1 MQLQA
6 IIPDD
11 GLVLDKHASSESSRT
26 ALDYLLE
33 RSADMEAFSY
43 HDGELYCEKV
53 PVAKLAEQYGT
64 PLWIYSKSFLL
75 GQLKQIQTA
84 FAEVD
89 PVICYSV
96 KANSTLGVL
105 KVMRDAGSSFDVV
118 SGGEL
123 YRVKA
128 AGGDTSKVVFA
139 GVGKTDE
146 EIRFALENKILMFDV
161 ESEQELDAIAAVAG
175 SMGVVGNVALRL
187 NPDIDAKTHA
197 KTTTGKKGNKFGMD
211 IERFR
216 ELAAKVLR
224 DKRLALKGIH
234 MHLGSP
240 ILTTDPYEAAGQ
252 KAIEVVEALRKDGHD
267 INWINLGGG
276 FGISYRGNEGLP
288 AEAYAKVIV
297 PAVKAAK
304 CRLALEPGRFVVG
317 NSCILVSRVVFTKRE
332 GGKLFVIQDGA
343 MNDLIRPAMY
353 DSFHR
358 LWPVQPSIAMPD
370 NVEGEIPGCEKT
382 DVVGPVCESSDYF
395 AKDRYL
401 PPMTRGDLLA
411 IFSAGAY
418 GTAMS
423 SNYNSR
429 PRATEILVDG
439 ADVKVIRRRETYAD
453 LVAHEIDA
461 S

>member
-1 MQLQA
+1 MEDLFVLPISSIINNTLRLDLLHFERPHVMQ
-6 IIPDD
+6 P
-11 GLVLDKHASSESSRT
+11 
-26 ALDYLLE
+26 
-33 RSADMEAFSY
+33 FSY
-43 HDGELYCEKV
+43 HDGELFCEQV

-64 PLWIYSKSFLL
+64 PLWVYSESFLV

-84 FAEVD
+84 FAEVE

-96 KANSTLGVL
+96 KANSTLGIL

-128 AGGDTSKVVFA
+128 AGGDTTKVVFA

-146 EIRFALENKILMFDV
+146 EIRFALENNILMFDV

-175 SMGVVGNVALRL
+175 SMNVVGRVALRL

-240 ILTTDPYEAAGQ
+240 ILTTDPYEAAGK
-252 KAIEVVEALRKDGHD
+252 KAIEVVDALRKDGHE

-297 PAVKAAK
+297 PAVKEAK

-317 NSCILVSRVVFTKRE
+317 NSCILVSRVVYTKRE
-332 GGKLFVIQDGA
+332 GGKLFVIQDGG
-343 MNDLIRPAMY
+343 MNDLVRPAMY

-358 LWPVQPSIAMPD
+358 VWPVQPSIEMPAD
-370 NVEGEIPGCEKT
+370 LEGEIAGCEKT

-401 PPMTRGDLLA
+401 PPMKRGDLMA

-429 PRATEILVDG
+429 PRGAEILIDG
-439 ADVKVIRRRETYAD
+439 TEVKVIRRRETLAD
-453 LVAHEIDA
+453 LIAHELD

>member
-1 MQLQA
+1 MSFFTY
-6 IIPDD
+6 
-11 GLVLDKHASSESSRT
+11 KN
-26 ALDYLLE
+26 
-33 RSADMEAFSY
+33 
-43 HDGELYCEKV
+43 GELYCENL
-53 PVAKLAEQYGT
+53 PVSQLAEQHGT
-64 PLWIYSKSFLL
+64 PLWIYSKAFIQ
-75 GQLKQIQTA
+75 GQIRQIQTA
-84 FAEVD
+84 FAELD

-96 KANSTLGVL
+96 KANSTLGIL
-105 KVMRDAGSSFDVV
+105 KVIRDTGCSFDVV

-146 EIRFALENKILMFDV
+146 EIRQAIENDILMFDV

-175 SMGVVGNVALRL
+175 SMNKIGRIALRL

-216 ELAAKVLR
+216 ELAGKVLR
-224 DKRLALKGIH
+224 DSRLALKGIH

-240 ILTTDPYEAAGQ
+240 ILTTDPYAAAAE
-252 KAIEVVEALRKDGHD
+252 KAIEVVEGLRRDGHD

-288 AEAYAKVIV
+288 ASEYAKVII
-297 PAVKAAK
+297 PAVRQAK
-304 CRLALEPGRFVVG
+304 CRLALEPGRFIVG
-317 NSCILVSRVVFTKRE
+317 NSCVLISRVVYTKRE
-332 GGKLFVIQDGA
+332 GGKLFVIQDAA
-343 MNDLIRPAMY
+343 MNDLVRPAMY

-358 LWPVQPSIAMPD
+358 LWPVKSPIPMPEE
-370 NVEGEIPGCEKT
+370 VEGEIGNCEKT
-382 DVVGPVCESSDYF
+382 DIVGPICESSDYF
-395 AKDRYL
+395 AKDRFL
-401 PPMTRGDLLA
+401 PSMKRGDLFA

-418 GTAMS
+418 GSAMS

-429 PRATEILVDG
+429 PRAAEILVDG
-439 ADVKVIRRRETYAD
+439 STATVIRRRETYAD
-453 LVAHEIDA
+453 LVAHEL
-461 S
+461 

>member
-1 MQLQA
+1 MQSF
-6 IIPDD
+6 PY
-11 GLVLDKHASSESSRT
+11 R
-26 ALDYLLE
+26 
-33 RSADMEAFSY
+33 
-43 HDGELYCEKV
+43 DGELYCEDV

-64 PLWIYSKSFLL
+64 PLWVYSKSFIL
-75 GQLKQIQTA
+75 GQLNQIQTA

-96 KANSTLGVL
+96 KANSTLGIL
-105 KVMRDAGSSFDVV
+105 KVVRDAGCSFDVV

-123 YRVKA
+123 YRVRA
-128 AGGDTSKVVFA
+128 AGGDTTKVVFA

-146 EIRFALENKILMFDV
+146 EIRFALENDILMFDV
-161 ESEQELDAIAAVAG
+161 ESEQELDAIADVAG
-175 SMGVVGNVALRL
+175 SMGKIGRVALRL

-216 ELAAKVLR
+216 ELAAKVLK

-240 ILTTDPYEAAGQ
+240 ILTTDPYAAAGQ
-252 KAIEVVEALRKDGHD
+252 KAIEVVEGLRRDGHD

-288 AEAYAKVIV
+288 ASAYAEVIV
-297 PAVKAAK
+297 PAVRQAK

-317 NSCILVSRVVFTKRE
+317 NSCVLISRVVFSKRE
-332 GGKLFVIQDGA
+332 GGKLFVIQDGG

-358 LWPVQPSIAMPD
+358 VWPVKPSLAMPD
-370 NVEGEIPGCEKT
+370 NVEVAIDGCEKT

-401 PPMTRGDLLA
+401 PPMKRGDLFA
-411 IFSAGAY
+411 TFSAGAY

-423 SNYNSR
+423 SNYNTR
-429 PRATEILVDG
+429 PRGTELLVDG
-439 ADVKVIRRRETYAD
+439 TNVTVIRRRETYAD
-453 LVAHEIDA
+453 LIAHEITD
-461 S
+461 

>member
-1 MQLQA
+1 MQ
-6 IIPDD
+6 
-11 GLVLDKHASSESSRT
+11 S
-26 ALDYLLE
+26 
-33 RSADMEAFSY
+33 FSY
-43 HDGELYCEKV
+43 RNGDLYCEDV
-53 PVAKLAEQYGT
+53 SVSKLAEQYGT
-64 PLWIYSKSFLL
+64 PLWVYSKAFIL

-96 KANSTLGVL
+96 KANSTLGILQVI
-105 KVMRDAGSSFDVV
+105 RDAGCSFDVV

-128 AGGDTSKVVFA
+128 AGAETTKVVFA

-146 EIRFALENKILMFDV
+146 EIRFALESDILMFDV

-175 SMGVVGNVALRL
+175 SMGLVGRVVLRL
-187 NPDIDAKTHA
+187 NPDIDAKTHS

-240 ILTTDPYEAAGQ
+240 ILTTDPYAAAGR
-252 KAIEVVEALRKDGHD
+252 KAVEVVEALRRDGHD

-288 AEAYAKVIV
+288 ASAYAEVIV
-297 PAVKAAK
+297 PSVKEAK

-317 NSCILVSRVVFTKRE
+317 NSCVLVSRVVYTKRE

-358 LWPVQPSIAMPD
+358 VWPVKPAVAMPD
-370 NVEGEIPGCEKT
+370 DVEGEIPGCEKT
-382 DVVGPVCESSDYF
+382 DVVGPICESSDYF

-401 PPMTRGDLLA
+401 PAMKRDDLLA
-411 IFSAGAY
+411 TFSAGAY

-429 PRATEILVDG
+429 PRATELLVDG
-439 ADVKVIRRRETYAD
+439 STVKVIRRRETYED
-453 LVAHEIDA
+453 LVAHELG
-461 S
+461 

>member
-1 MQLQA
+1 MQ
-6 IIPDD
+6 P
-11 GLVLDKHASSESSRT
+11 
-26 ALDYLLE
+26 
-33 RSADMEAFSY
+33 FSY
-43 HDGELYCEKV
+43 HDGELFCEQV

-64 PLWIYSKSFLL
+64 PVWVYSKSFLV

-84 FAEVD
+84 FAEVE

-96 KANSTLGVL
+96 KANSTLGIL

-128 AGGDTSKVVFA
+128 AGGDTTKVVFA

-146 EIRFALENKILMFDV
+146 EIRFALENDILMFDV

-175 SMGVVGNVALRL
+175 SMNVVGRVALRL

-240 ILTTDPYEAAGQ
+240 ILTTDPYEAAGK
-252 KAIEVVEALRKDGHD
+252 KAIEVVDALRKDGHE

-297 PAVKAAK
+297 PAVKEAK

-317 NSCILVSRVVFTKRE
+317 NSCILVSRVVYTKRE
-332 GGKLFVIQDGA
+332 GGKLFVIQDGG
-343 MNDLIRPAMY
+343 MNDLVRPAMY

-358 LWPVQPSIAMPD
+358 VWPVQPSVAMPD
-370 NVEGEIPGCEKT
+370 DLEGEIGGCEKT

-401 PPMTRGDLLA
+401 PPMKRGDLMA

-429 PRATEILVDG
+429 PRGAEILIDG
-439 ADVKVIRRRETYAD
+439 TEVKVIRRRETLAD
-453 LVAHEIDA
+453 LIAHEIDT
-461 S
+461 